1 MRGGLFSR
9 IKKIGVSAIENLLFA
24 GNLALLAGLGVKT
37 VRLWINEPFDFGDI
51 VAAFPTEPEFID
63 KVSAEKQFWFALSFE
78 TLVFVIGGFLCYE
91 LLIRQRTLR
100 RGLIAPFVVVFLWAA
115 GESVNLFMP
124 ATDKAQTIESCR
136 AANITWDAKR
146 HRCRLMDLELR
157 RFEQLK
163 AAKESAARRKKEKRK
178 AALAAAKAAT
188 VKTQTKENAAAVPTP
203 VPAKKKNT
211 NAKKRRA
218 LPGKTVS
225 TPPAKPTPPPTVPA
239 EPRP

>member
-188 VKTQTKENAAAVPTP
+188 VKTQTKENAAAVP
-203 VPAKKKNT
+203 AKKKNT

-218 LPGKTVS
+218 LPEKTVS
-225 TPPAKPTPPPTVPA
+225 TPPAAPTPPPTVPA
-239 EPRP
+239 APRP

>member
-91 LLIRQRTLR
+91 LLIRQRTLH

-188 VKTQTKENAAAVPTP
+188 VKTQTKENAAAVSTP

-218 LPGKTVS
+218 LPEKTVS
-225 TPPAKPTPPPTVPA
+225 TPRAAPTPPPTVPA
-239 EPRP
+239 EPRL

>member
-24 GNLALLAGLGVKT
+24 GNLALLAGLGAKT

-178 AALAAAKAAT
+178 AALAAARAAT
-188 VKTQTKENAAAVPTP
+188 VKKQTKENAAAVPTP

-218 LPGKTVS
+218 LPEKTVS
-225 TPPAKPTPPPTVPA
+225 TPPAAPTSPPTVPA

>member
-9 IKKIGVSAIENLLFA
+9 IKKIGVSAIEILLFA
-24 GNLALLAGLGVKT
+24 GNLALLAGLGAKT

-178 AALAAAKAAT
+178 AALAAARAAT
-188 VKTQTKENAAAVPTP
+188 VKTQIKETAAVPTP

-218 LPGKTVS
+218 LPEKTVS
-225 TPPAKPTPPPTVPA
+225 TPPAKPTPPPTVSA